1 MRQIL
6 RHIAEHAI
14 TRPLQV
20 ALQDESIALTY
31 AELSQEIDFAVEA
44 IGGRRVALWMDNS
57 CAWAV
62 TDLALARQGSIAV
75 PVPPFFSVGQV
86 AHLLADARPDLVVT
100 TQPDPVGALLGRRP
114 TRRLTLAGRLL
125 SIFELP
131 VEAPPALPP
140 GTAKITYTSGTTGQP
155 KGVCLSAQAIGRVA
169 QALGEAVQGTPQD
182 RALSL
187 LPLSTL
193 LENIGGLYVALA
205 AGGTACVPSLA
216 SCGFEGSSSVRV
228 ERFVAALH
236 GYAPTATILVP
247 QLLKLL
253 VESVAAGAP
262 APDSLRMLAVGGA
275 PCAPHLIERAWG
287 LGLPVHE
294 GYGLSESGSVV
305 SLSSPGAL
313 RTGSVGRVLP
323 HVQVQLADDGEI
335 LVGGNL
341 FEGYLGAENVPPSL
355 WPTGDLGYLDD
366 DGYLYLTGRK
376 KTAYATAFGRNVAP
390 EWVESELTASG
401 EILQAAVFGEAQPHN
416 VALLVPHPAA
426 TPARLAAAVARAN
439 AVLPDYA
446 RVAAWRALDTPFTPA
461 NGQARPS
468 GSLARDAIAR
478 HHAPLLEAL
487 YASEAR
493 HERA

>member
-1 MRQIL
+1 MRGIL
-6 RHIAEHAI
+6 RRIGEHAI
-14 TRPLQV
+14 ARPLHV
-20 ALQDESIALTY
+20 ALQDENTTLTY
-31 AELSQEIDFAVEA
+31 AELTQEIDLAVEA
-44 IGGRRVALWMDNS
+44 IGGGRVALWMDNS

-62 TDLALARQGSIAV
+62 IDLALARQGAVAV
-75 PVPPFFSVGQV
+75 PVPPFFSAGQV
-86 AHLLADARPDLVVT
+86 GHLLADARPDLLVT
-100 TQPDPVGALLGRRP
+100 NQPDPVGAMLGRRP
-114 TRRLTLAGRLL
+114 ARRLSIAGQLV
-125 SIFELP
+125 SVFELA
-131 VEAPPALPP
+131 VAAPPALPP
-140 GTAKITYTSGTTGQP
+140 GTAKITYTSGTTGQS

-169 QALGEAVQGTPQD
+169 QALGGAVGGTAAD

-216 SCGFEGSSSVRV
+216 SCGFEGSSSVRA

-262 APDSLRMLAVGGA
+262 APASLRMLAVGGA
-275 PCAPHLIERAWG
+275 PCAPHLIERAWE
-287 LGLPVHE
+287 LRLPVHE
-294 GYGLSESGSVV
+294 GYGLSESASVV
-305 SLSSPGAL
+305 SLNPPGAL
-313 RTGSVGRVLP
+313 RSGSVGRVLP

-335 LVGGNL
+335 LVAGNL
-341 FEGYLGAENVPPSL
+341 FEGYLGTAARPPSP
-355 WPTGDLGYLDD
+355 WPTGDLGYLDG

-390 EWVESELTASG
+390 EWVESELIASG
-401 EILQAAVFGEAQPHN
+401 EILQAAVFGEGQPHN

-426 TPARLAAAVARAN
+426 TPARVAAAVARAN
-439 AVLPDYA
+439 GVLPDYA

-478 HHAPLLEAL
+478 HHAPLLETL

>member
-1 MRQIL
+1 MRGIL
-6 RHIAEHAI
+6 RRIGEHAI
-14 TRPLQV
+14 TRPLHV
-20 ALQDESIALTY
+20 ALQDEHTALTY
-31 AELSQEIDFAVEA
+31 AELTQEIDLAVEA
-44 IGGRRVALWMDNS
+44 IGGGRVALWMDNS

-62 TDLALARQGSIAV
+62 IDLALARQGAVAV
-75 PVPPFFSVGQV
+75 PVPPFFSAGQV
-86 AHLLADARPDLVVT
+86 GHLLADARPDLLVT
-100 TQPDPVGALLGRRP
+100 NQPDPVGAMLGRRP
-114 TRRLTLAGRLL
+114 ARRLSIAGQLV
-125 SIFELP
+125 SVFELA
-131 VEAPPALPP
+131 VAAPPALPP

-169 QALGEAVQGTPQD
+169 QALGEAVGGTEAD

-216 SCGFEGSSSVRV
+216 SCGFEGSSSVRA

-253 VESVAAGAP
+253 VESVATGAP

-275 PCAPHLIERAWG
+275 PCAPHLIERAWE
-287 LGLPVHE
+287 LRLPVHE
-294 GYGLSESGSVV
+294 GYGLSESASVV
-305 SLSSPGAL
+305 SLNPPGAL
-313 RTGSVGRVLP
+313 RPGSVGRVLP

-335 LVGGNL
+335 LVAGNL
-341 FEGYLGAENVPPSL
+341 FEGYLGTAATPPSP

-401 EILQAAVFGEAQPHN
+401 EILQAVVFGEGQPHN
-416 VALLVPHPAA
+416 VALLVPHPAT

-439 AVLPDYA
+439 AALPDYA
-446 RVAAWRALDTPFTPA
+446 RIAAWRALDAPFTPA

-468 GSLARDAIAR
+468 GGLVRDAIAR
-478 HHAPLLEAL
+478 HHAPLLETL